1 MKNQKP
7 ILNVAVPTPQRQLFD
22 YVIPDEFIKSD
33 STELFIPGCRVLIPF
48 GNRNLIGLIVKI
60 SQSTDFDLKKLKPI
74 KALIDKEPLVSKI
87 LFDFFIWSANYYHHP
102 IGEALLKV
110 FPGNLRKGLPLP
122 KTTTRCWKID
132 KSYSSDNTKSVKQL
146 DLLRILNSVDH
157 KTDEFLKACF
167 GRSTIS
173 ALAKKG
179 LITEFQKSY
188 TKEKVSFPKALK
200 QNPKLLNDEQATVL
214 SKLSIEKFSCS
225 LIDGVT
231 GSGKTEIY
239 LQFAELILKNQRQV
253 FILVPEINL
262 VQQMEAQ
269 FSNRFDL
276 EVLTFHSNMT
286 ENQRLLNWT
295 KAKNGEAH
303 IIVGTRSSVFVPA
316 FNLGLIIIDEEH
328 DQSYKQQE
336 GFRYSARDL
345 AIQRALD
352 DSIPVLLGSA
362 TPSLE
367 TIQNCIK
374 NKYQHLFIKKRIG
387 LSQPPKW
394 NFIDLKNQA
403 INNGISEFAETKI
416 KETISNGKQAL
427 IFINRR
433 GYAPALF
440 CNNCGW
446 VMDCANCD
454 SRLTLHK
461 AKQKLICHH
470 CEFTTNVPLKC
481 LACDKDSL
489 VPVGMGTERI
499 EEYLKNIFP
508 TIPVFRVDKDS
519 SKKKDFMENLH
530 RKVNGAEPCIIIG
543 TQMMTKGHDFKN
555 ITLVLALDTDTEL
568 FHPDFKNQERLG
580 QLLTQVAGRGGRGQF
595 PGEIYLQTYN
605 SDHPLLEKLVKD
617 NYGSFLQ
624 DISSEREV
632 TLMPP
637 FRHLALIRADSTHS
651 DKVINFL
658 KHVRSITNSIQPQN
672 RSISYIGPLPSML
685 EKRAGR
691 YRYLFQIRTKNRS
704 QMHSLLTKL
713 THQMGTIKIPSSVR
727 WSVDVDPVEL

>member
-1 MKNQKP
+1 MP
-7 ILNVAVPTPQRQLFD
+7 
-22 YVIPDEFIKSD
+22 
-33 STELFIPGCRVLIPF
+33 
-48 GNRNLIGLIVKI
+48 
-60 SQSTDFDLKKLKPI
+60 
-74 KALIDKEPLVSKI
+74 
-87 LFDFFIWSANYYHHP
+87 
-102 IGEALLKV
+102 
-110 FPGNLRKGLPLP
+110 
-122 KTTTRCWKID
+122 
-132 KSYSSDNTKSVKQL
+132 TKS
-146 DLLRILNSVDH
+146 
-157 KTDEFLKACF
+157 
-167 GRSTIS
+167 
-173 ALAKKG
+173 
-179 LITEFQKSY
+179 
-188 TKEKVSFPKALK
+188 
-200 QNPKLLNDEQATVL
+200 
-214 SKLSIEKFSCS
+214 
-225 LIDGVT
+225 
-231 GSGKTEIY
+231 
-239 LQFAELILKNQRQV
+239 
-253 FILVPEINL
+253 
-262 VQQMEAQ
+262 
-269 FSNRFDL
+269 
-276 EVLTFHSNMT
+276 
-286 ENQRLLNWT
+286 
-295 KAKNGEAH
+295 
-303 IIVGTRSSVFVPA
+303 PA
-316 FNLGLIIIDEEH
+316 PG
-328 DQSYKQQE
+328 E

-345 AIQRALD
+345 AIQRASN

-374 NKYQHLFIKKRIG
+374 NKYQHLYIKKRIG
-387 LSQPPKW
+387 LSQSPKW
-394 NFIDLKNQA
+394 NIIDLKNQS
-403 INNGISEFAETKI
+403 ISNGISEFAETKI

-440 CNNCGW
+440 CNSCGW

-454 SRLTLHK
+454 SKLTLHK

-470 CEFTTNVPLKC
+470 CEFTANVPLKC

-530 RKVNGAEPCIIIG
+530 RKVNGAKPCIIIG

>member
-7 ILNVAVPTPQRQLFD
+7 ILKVAVPTPQRQLFD
-22 YVIPDEFIKSD
+22 YVIPDELIKCD
-33 STELFIPGCRVLIPF
+33 STEPFIPGCRVLIPF
-48 GNRNLIGLIVKI
+48 GNRDLIGLIVKI
-60 SQSTDFDLKKLKPI
+60 SQYTDFDFKKLKPI
-74 KALIDKEPLVSKI
+74 KALVDKEPLVSKI

-102 IGEALLKV
+102 IGEALIKV

-122 KTTTRCWKID
+122 KTTTRCWKTE
-132 KSYSSDNTKSVKQL
+132 KSYSSGNTKSVKQL
-146 DLLRILNSVDH
+146 ELLSLLDSVDY
-157 KTDEFLKACF
+157 KTDEFLKSNF
-167 GRSTIS
+167 GRPTIS
-173 ALAKKG
+173 AVAKKG

-188 TKEKVSFPKALK
+188 TKEKVLFPKALK
-200 QNPKLLNDEQATVL
+200 QKPKLLNDEQAAVL
-214 SKLSIEKFSCS
+214 SKLSVGKFSCS

-239 LQFAELILKNQRQV
+239 LQFSELILKNQRQV

-262 VQQMEAQ
+262 VHQMEAQ
-269 FSNRFDL
+269 FSNRFNL

-345 AIQRALD
+345 AIQRASN

-374 NKYQHLFIKKRIG
+374 NKYQHLYIKKRIG

-394 NFIDLKNQA
+394 NIIDLKNQLMS
-403 INNGISEFAETKI
+403 NGISEFAETKI

-440 CNNCGW
+440 CNSCGW

-454 SRLTLHK
+454 SKLTLHK
-461 AKQKLICHH
+461 ARQKLICHH

-481 LACDKDSL
+481 IACDKGSL
-489 VPVGMGTERI
+489 IPVGMGTERI
-499 EEYLKNIFP
+499 EEYLKNVFP
-508 TIPVFRVDKDS
+508 TIPVFRVDRDS

-530 RKVNGAEPCIIIG
+530 TKVNVAEPCIIIG

-595 PGEIYLQTYN
+595 PSEMYLQTYN
-605 SDHPLLEKLVKD
+605 PDHPLLEKLVKD

-637 FRHLALIRADSTHS
+637 FRHLALIRADSIYS
-651 DKVINFL
+651 ERVINFL
-658 KHVRSITNSIQPQN
+658 KHVRSMTNSIQPQN
-672 RSISYIGPLPSML
+672 RSINYIGPLPSML

-691 YRYLFQIRTKNRS
+691 YRYLFQIRTKDRS

-727 WSVDVDPVEL
+727 WSVDVDPIEL